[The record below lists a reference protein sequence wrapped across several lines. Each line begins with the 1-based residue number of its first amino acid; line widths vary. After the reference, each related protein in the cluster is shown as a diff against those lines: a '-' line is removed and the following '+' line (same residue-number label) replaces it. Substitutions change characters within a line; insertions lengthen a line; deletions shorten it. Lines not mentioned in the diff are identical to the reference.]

1 MALFFPRRSL
11 ESFFVVGTTLDLHPS
26 LSPNAPT
33 ELYELLHPKTPAWKY
48 FQFRLLGDVP
58 REMEVD
64 WTVES
69 DFVAAK
75 RFEAED
81 FSCLVVGVWTGVS
94 PPSLQRAL
102 FHAGYT
108 AYTLFK
114 RQGIPKK
121 TSWELGKGV
130 GRSYV
135 TLHCPEHLETLDQ
148 YLTTS

>member
-1 MALFFPRRSL
+1 MALFFPQRSL
-11 ESFFVVGTTLDLHPS
+11 GDFSLKKTTLDSHPS
-26 LSPNAPT
+26 LSPNAAT

-48 FQFRLLGDVP
+48 FQFRLLPDVP
-58 REMEVD
+58 AKIGID
-64 WTVES
+64 WALES

-94 PPSLQRAL
+94 PPSLQTAL
-102 FHAGYT
+102 FHAGHT

-114 RQGIPKK
+114 GSR
-121 TSWELGKGV
+121 TSENLAWQLGKGV
-130 GRSYV
+130 ARSYV